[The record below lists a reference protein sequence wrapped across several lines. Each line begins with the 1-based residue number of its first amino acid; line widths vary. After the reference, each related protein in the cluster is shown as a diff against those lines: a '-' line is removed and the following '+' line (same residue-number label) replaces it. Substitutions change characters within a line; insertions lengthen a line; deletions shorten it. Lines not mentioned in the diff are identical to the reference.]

1 MASYDFDDI
10 HFNVNLKGILINIL
24 YIFTYI
30 QNIFISIYDM
40 FHQSYIGFYDSYFDK
55 NILRVAYID
64 DMRNYENIYNIY
76 IDVIYFLRCI
86 FNLNKKKKTSIDYI
100 YWLVNN
106 NYEGFLIIDY
116 FNKEHKKIIINL
128 DLLKQENITINDINN
143 ILDNFISNDI
153 KNDIIH
159 VELDEN
165 DITDKFLL
173 YKNSYKLD
181 NIKVSDF
188 IYLLNVIYN
197 LNYNDSEITIKITD
211 SEINE
216 NIYEHNKYINL

>member
-40 FHQSYIGFYDSYFDK
+40 FHQSYIVFYDSYFDK
-55 NILRVAYID
+55 NILKVAYID
-64 DMRNYENIYNIY
+64 NMRNYENIYNIY
-76 IDVIYFLRCI
+76 IDILYFLKCI
-86 FNLNKKKKTSIDYI
+86 FNLNNNKKTSIDYI
-100 YWLVNN
+100 FWLVKN

-143 ILDNFISNDI
+143 ILDNFILNEV
-153 KNDIIH
+153 KNNIMH
-159 VELDEN
+159 VELDDDN
-165 DITDKFLL
+165 ITDNFLL
-173 YKNSYKLD
+173 YKNSFKLD
-181 NIKVSDF
+181 NIKVNDF
-188 IYLLNVIYN
+188 IYILNNLYSLKYN
-197 LNYNDSEITIKITD
+197 ENESIKIID
-211 SEINE
+211 DEINE
-216 NIYEHNKYINL
+216 YIYEHNKYINL